1 MYRQDELPTW
11 VYWLVYLVI
20 IWGILDVIGV
30 YFYYGDLLWTTYR
43 LESLPWAY
51 WFEYWAATWMITIPV
66 SVILF
71 GLSMILA
78 SAWS

>member
-30 YFYYGDLLWTTYR
+30 YFYYGDLL
-43 LESLPWAY
+43 
-51 WFEYWAATWMITIPV
+51 
-66 SVILF
+66 
-71 GLSMILA
+71 
-78 SAWS
+78 